1 LGRDLSKTIII
12 DNVWENFQLQP
23 ENGIFIRTWTED
35 IKDTCLIDLMPLLR
49 DLVLK
54 KVPDIRKTLRNFR
67 DALLR
72 LYVKGDQNP
81 FETLRKFLS
90 TEEVSQ

>member
-1 LGRDLSKTIII
+1 
-12 DNVWENFQLQP
+12 
-23 ENGIFIRTWTED
+23 
-35 IKDTCLIDLMPLLR
+35 MPLLR

-81 FETLRKFLS
+81 YETLRKFLS
-90 TEEVSQ
+90 TEEVLQK